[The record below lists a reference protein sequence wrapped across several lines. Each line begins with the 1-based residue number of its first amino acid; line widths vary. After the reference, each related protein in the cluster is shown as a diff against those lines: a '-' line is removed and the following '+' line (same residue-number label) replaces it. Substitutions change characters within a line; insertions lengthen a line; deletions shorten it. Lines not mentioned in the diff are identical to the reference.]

1 MPEHT
6 SKRIFVDGRTRC
18 RKLMASPACKS
29 CKGAGFL
36 EVPADGLLKEEV
48 IKIWDEDR
56 ESEYTIVAGGGRDC

>member
-1 MPEHT
+1 
-6 SKRIFVDGRTRC
+6 
-18 RKLMASPACKS
+18 MASPACKS
-29 CKGAGFL
+29 CKSAGFL